1 MVQVHIILFCNFCSP
16 DGELQLRRGIL
27 QIFIDGKLEI
37 DGIVTR
43 IQTLRSDL
51 RNIPLHG
58 SATSLLVVNPRA
70 SEYCTGPK
78 SSTYSGTIYGP
89 RDSTSPAST
98 LQTQTVQSHCETA

>member
-58 SATSLLVVNPRA
+58 SATSLLVVNPLHRTKKQ
-70 SEYCTGPK
+70 YVLG
-78 SSTYSGTIYGP
+78 
-89 RDSTSPAST
+89 DH
-98 LQTQTVQSHCETA
+98 LWTQ